1 MKYLGYIFIVVSFS
15 LYSQRNQ
22 KSISNIT
29 KEDVLLSLE
38 VHNKAR
44 EDVGTPPLTW
54 SIELANDAQN
64 YAEVL
69 ASRNGRL
76 IHSNYRDDQGE
87 NLYKAWVVGG
97 ALESPSSFPGRDA
110 SKSWYDE
117 IKFYRYTKI
126 RRFRLGPAIG
136 HYTQMIWKSTTH
148 VGIGWAVSATGAVF
162 VVARYSPAGNY
173 IGEKP
178 Y

>member
-1 MKYLGYIFIVVSFS
+1 MRYKVFFFIIISFS
-15 LYSQRNQ
+15 LHSQRIQ
-22 KSISNIT
+22 ESISNMT

-38 VHNKAR
+38 LHNQAR
-44 EDVGTPPLTW
+44 EEVGTPPLLW
-54 SIELANDAQN
+54 SIDLADDAQE

-69 ASRNGRL
+69 AWRNGRL
-76 IHSNYRDDQGE
+76 IHSNYLVNQGE
-87 NLYKAWVVGG
+87 NLYKVWAIGG
-97 ALESPSSFPGRDA
+97 VLEDAPSFPGRDA

-148 VGIGWAVSATGAVF
+148 LGIGWAVSSTGAVF
-162 VVARYSPAGNY
+162 VVARYSPARNY
-173 IGEKP
+173 IGERP

>member
-1 MKYLGYIFIVVSFS
+1 MKYLGYIFIILSFS
-15 LYSQRNQ
+15 LHSQRNQ

-29 KEDVLLSLE
+29 KEDILLSLE

-54 SIELANDAQN
+54 SIELADDAQD

-69 ASRNGRL
+69 ARRNTRL
-76 IHSNYRDDQGE
+76 IHSDYRDNQGE
-87 NLYKAWVVGG
+87 NLYKVFAIRGM
-97 ALESPSSFPGRDA
+97 LEEPPSFPGRDA

-117 IKFYRYTKI
+117 IKFYRYNKI

-136 HYTQMIWKSTTH
+136 HYTQMIWKSTSH
-148 VGIGWAVSATGAVF
+148 VGIGWAVSSTGAVF

-173 IGEKP
+173 IGERP

>member
-1 MKYLGYIFIVVSFS
+1 MKYLGFIFLIVSFS
-15 LYSQRNQ
+15 CHSQRIQ

-29 KEDVLLSLE
+29 EEDIFLSLE
-38 VHNKAR
+38 LHNKAR
-44 EDVGTPPLTW
+44 KFVGTPPLSW
-54 SIELANDAQN
+54 SIDLADDAQK

-76 IHSNYRDDQGE
+76 IHSHYRDNQGE
-87 NLYKAWVVGG
+87 NLYKVFAIGG
-97 ALESPSSFPGRDA
+97 ILEEAPTFPGRDA
-110 SKSWYDE
+110 SKSWFDE
-117 IKFYRYTKI
+117 IKFYRYAKI
-126 RRFRLGPAIG
+126 RRFRFGPAIG

-148 VGIGWAVSATGAVF
+148 LGIGWAVSSTGAVF

-173 IGEKP
+173 IGERP